1 MRIKITLGR
10 LAAFSP
16 FFDSSFVEDGAACA
30 SVCVSAHTRTPM
42 AHNNL
47 LVIMG
52 LGVVDGPHRTLRGTG
67 ANFELNF
74 PYPEGRRSTFLASN
88 SSAYT

>member
-1 MRIKITLGR
+1 
-10 LAAFSP
+10 
-16 FFDSSFVEDGAACA
+16 
-30 SVCVSAHTRTPM
+30 
-42 AHNNL
+42 
-47 LVIMG
+47 VIMG
-52 LGVVDGPHRTLRGTG
+52 LGVVDGLHRTLRGTG